1 MNEQPLSNKMFI
13 WKSLQIQKRTK
24 TQTTNKAYLWH
35 RTGKRALENPWW
47 QQAQESWICRST
59 LTHPPPTQPQT
70 EFLLF
75 VFNAVSLVPPSGCLG
90 LRGNPLYLHSVPH
103 VLVVVLTV
111 KIQDSLPTPSC
122 RQLFISSMWVSNIWT
137 ANPAV
142 EGWMNEEDGN
152 AVLSGNKA
160 EVKIHQEHLQNAV
173 SAPPGVTIVP
183 AAVSFSTT

>member
-1 MNEQPLSNKMFI
+1 MTANTRKLDMLK
-13 WKSLQIQKRTK
+13 
-24 TQTTNKAYLWH
+24 H
-35 RTGKRALENPWW
+35 
-47 QQAQESWICRST
+47 
-59 LTHPPPTQPQT
+59 THAHPPTQPQT

-75 VFNAVSLVPPSGCLG
+75 VFYAVSLVPPSGCLG

-122 RQLFISSMWVSNIWT
+122 RQLFLSSMWVSNIWT

-152 AVLSGNKA
+152 AVLSGNKT
-160 EVKIHQEHLQNAV
+160 EEKIHQELHCLFCVYKMLHPHHQV
-173 SAPPGVTIVP
+173 SL
-183 AAVSFSTT
+183 